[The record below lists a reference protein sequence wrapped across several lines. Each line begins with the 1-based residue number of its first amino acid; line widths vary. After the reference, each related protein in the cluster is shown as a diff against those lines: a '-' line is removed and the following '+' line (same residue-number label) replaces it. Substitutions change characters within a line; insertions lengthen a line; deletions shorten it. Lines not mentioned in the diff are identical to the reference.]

1 VDAVV
6 LGLLAGK
13 GLKVER
19 NKGNINDRR
28 CRKGQQ
34 TMKNG
39 GAARRPPRRQSTKL
53 VEAEQQVVPVNF
65 AGSHHYLFI
74 YLIIFV

>member
-1 VDAVV
+1 M
-6 LGLLAGK
+6 LAGK
-13 GLKVER
+13 GLNVER
-19 NKGNINDRR
+19 NKGNINDCR

-39 GAARRPPRRQSTKL
+39 GWLLVDRRDGKAQNK

-74 YLIIFV
+74 YLFIFG

>member
-6 LGLLAGK
+6 LLVEK

-19 NKGNINDRR
+19 NKGNINDSR

-39 GAARRPPRRQSTKL
+39 GLLVDRRDGKAQ
-53 VEAEQQVVPVNF
+53 N
-65 AGSHHYLFI
+65 
-74 YLIIFV
+74 